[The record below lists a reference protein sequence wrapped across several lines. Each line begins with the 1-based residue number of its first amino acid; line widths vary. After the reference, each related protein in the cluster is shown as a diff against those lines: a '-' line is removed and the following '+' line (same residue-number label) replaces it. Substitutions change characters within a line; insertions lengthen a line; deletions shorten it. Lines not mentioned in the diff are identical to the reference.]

1 MNKIWSGFVGLGRES
16 GNCDRKGHTI
26 RDPGETDFTA
36 DIESLISENHDR
48 KEKKNEDRSLENS

>member
-1 MNKIWSGFVGLGRES
+1 MNKIWSGFVGLGQES
-16 GNCDRKGHTI
+16 GNCDRKGLAI
-26 RDPGETDFTA
+26 RDPGGTDFTA